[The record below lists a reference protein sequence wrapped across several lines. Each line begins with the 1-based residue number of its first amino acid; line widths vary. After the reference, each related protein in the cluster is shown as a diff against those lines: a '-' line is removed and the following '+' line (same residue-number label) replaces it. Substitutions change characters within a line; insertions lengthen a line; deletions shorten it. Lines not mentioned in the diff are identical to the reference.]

1 MIDFNDD
8 KSTALESGA
17 LYNGTTA
24 ILEWYPKWYLNSNGM
39 VTTVTFIT
47 VVVCVCVCVCV
58 CVYLSVC

>member
-8 KSTALESGA
+8 KSTALESGV

-39 VTTVTFIT
+39 VTTVTFINPRRA
-47 VVVCVCVCVCV
+47 CAGR
-58 CVYLSVC
+58 LR